1 MVVYEGH
8 RSVKGEY
15 LYNQVD
21 KNLNFQKHTHCNY
34 EIVFCLGGCLVCEVG
49 NKKYELHSGEGML
62 ILPGYIHSFCT
73 PEESEDYLCV
83 FSTDLVSLFYKKTKM
98 KSLSDT
104 RFSFDNRNDIDILTD
119 ENRSIF
125 AKQAVLYRLCAAVF
139 EQSEIEKIDESYF
152 ALTNSLSMYIQN
164 NFTKKLRLQDIAKQF
179 GYDYSYLSSF
189 FNKNFDMDFASFVNK
204 YRIQFACELLKD
216 TNDDVTQIAMK
227 CGFSTIRNFN
237 RVFKNETGQTPK
249 AYRKL
254 NSSNSPSD
262 SEQREDK

>member
-1 MVVYEGH
+1 MKLCSAWAVVWC
-8 RSVKGEY
+8 VKWETKIRAAQRRGNAY
-15 LYNQVD
+15 PSRIYSFFL
-21 KNLNFQKHTHCNY
+21 HTRRKRG
-34 EIVFCLGGCLVCEVG
+34 L
-49 NKKYELHSGEGML
+49 
-62 ILPGYIHSFCT
+62 
-73 PEESEDYLCV
+73 
-83 FSTDLVSLFYKKTKM
+83 SL
-98 KSLSDT
+98 
-104 RFSFDNRNDIDILTD
+104 RFF
-119 ENRSIF
+119 NRSCLPILWKNKDEITF
-125 AKQAVLYRLCAAVF
+125 RHEVLVWQQKWHRYSDGREQKYFCKAGCPLQALRRRVWTKRNR
-139 EQSEIEKIDESYF
+139 KIDESYF

>member
-1 MVVYEGH
+1 
-8 RSVKGEY
+8 
-15 LYNQVD
+15 
-21 KNLNFQKHTHCNY
+21 
-34 EIVFCLGGCLVCEVG
+34 
-49 NKKYELHSGEGML
+49 ML
-62 ILPGYIHSFCT
+62 ILPGYIHSYST

-83 FSTDLVSLFYKKTKM
+83 FQPTLSPYFMKNKDEITFRHEVLVWQQKWHRYSDGREQKYFCKAGCPLQALRRRVWTKQ
-98 KSLSDT
+98 
-104 RFSFDNRNDIDILTD
+104 NR
-119 ENRSIF
+119 
-125 AKQAVLYRLCAAVF
+125 
-139 EQSEIEKIDESYF
+139 KIDESYF

-254 NSSNSPSD
+254 NSSNSRLA
-262 SEQREDK
+262 SERRKWFKIILQRGWFTVCKSSSFFTGLWNGTG

>member
-1 MVVYEGH
+1 MVIYEGH

-49 NKKYELHSGEGML
+49 NTKYELHNGEGML
-62 ILPGYIHSFCT
+62 ILPGYIHSYST

-83 FSTDLVSLFYKKTKM
+83 FSTDLVSLFYEKTKM
-98 KSLSDT
+98 KSFSNT
-104 RFSFDNRNDIDILTD
+104 RFSFDGRDDIDILTD
-119 ENRSIF
+119 ESRSIF

-164 NFTKKLRLQDIAKQF
+164 NFTKKLKLQDIAKEF

-189 FNKNFDMDFASFVNK
+189 FNRNFDMDFASFINK
-204 YRIQFACELLKD
+204 YRIQFACELLKNSD
-216 TNDDVTQIAMK
+216 EDVTQIAMK

-249 AYRKL
+249 DYRSA
-254 NSSNSPSD
+254 NSSNYGSD
-262 SEQREDK
+262 SKRRKAD